1 MQRKEAENQNIS
13 IVFHRA
19 GKTLFSAARARPL
32 LSHLPVLMAMARP
45 FTEETVN
52 VPSSEQMLM

>member
-13 IVFHRA
+13 IVFTEQEKR
-19 GKTLFSAARARPL
+19 FSLQHGLRPL
-32 LSHLPVLMAMARP
+32 LSHLPVLIAMARP

-52 VPSSEQMLM
+52 APSSEQMPM